1 MKKIFILCTAFFSLC
16 PCSSQTDA
24 KQEKSDLTKKSVYQY
39 KIDWQPTK
47 NLPPA
52 YGFCVIPKKEVVFY
66 VMKQKLK
73 NKKYR
78 QNKDMYQRIFIKKC
92 KSIKGK
98 YIGGDSGVR
107 QRYKTFQFIMQTI
120 MQKISPEVAANLE
133 KKVQFDRRY
142 HTLARPGKEYDFKLD
157 RWVDVTGYRPGNGQ
171 GLRFPGLTESQKK
184 WPAFKIRIPIPK
196 GAKPESKRSDRQNA
210 QKKTKCLKK

>member
-1 MKKIFILCTAFFSLC
+1 MKTIFILCTAFFSLC

-24 KQEKSDLTKKSVYQY
+24 KQAKSDLTKKSVYQY

-66 VMKQKLK
+66 AMKQKLK
-73 NKKYR
+73 NQKYR
-78 QNKDMYQRIFIKKC
+78 RNKNMYHRIFGKKC
-92 KSIKGK
+92 KSIKGI

-107 QRYKTFQFIMQTI
+107 QRYQTFQLL
-120 MQKISPEVAANLE
+120 MQKIPPEVAANLE

-142 HTLARPGKEYDFKLD
+142 HTLARPGKEYDFKLGQ
-157 RWVDVTGYRPGNGQ
+157 WVDVTGYRPGNGQ
-171 GLRFPGLTESQKK
+171 GLRFPGLAESKK
-184 WPAFKIRIPIPK
+184 KLPEFEIRIPIPK
-196 GAKPESKRSDRQNA
+196 GAKSESKRSDRQNA
-210 QKKTKCLKK
+210 QKKQNV